1 MKYIIPTIDVE
12 AIRTLS
18 KLGNFDDLILGKI
31 GNEFFGTEKIAEIIQ
46 QYGGKGTFYIDFAEK
61 DHGIDRLKMLS
72 ENILKYNSDIQ
83 LHVHPQF
90 IGDKTR
96 YLLNSYSKDEQKEI
110 INNSIDVYKKC
121 LGEKPI
127 SFRAGGYS
135 ADDNTLEVLS
145 DSEILIDSSY
155 FHNHKWC
162 GISQK
167 PINVISKHGGIYE
180 LPITIFNNQISYN
193 LLNVPI
199 KKRTLTK
206 KLDVDACSVE
216 ELKKGFDAFNEN
228 GIRIIVLFLHSY
240 SFIKWS
246 TDYKVISPDYN
257 DIEKFK
263 FILEY
268 AAKHGYKIESV
279 KKISSMLNNYL
290 DDNSTLPKIYT
301 DRNILDSFSTTVKNN
316 YRTLVR
322 GK

>member
-1 MKYIIPTIDVE
+1 MNYIIPTIDVE

-31 GNEFFGTEKIAEIIQ
+31 GNDFFGTTKIAEIIHE
-46 QYGGKGTFYIDFAEK
+46 YGGHGTFYVDFAEK
-61 DHGIDRLKMLS
+61 DHGLDKLKFLS
-72 ENILKYNSDIQ
+72 ENILKYNSDVQ
-83 LHVHPQF
+83 LHIHPQF
-90 IGDKTR
+90 IADNSR
-96 YLLNSYSKDEQKEI
+96 YLLNTYNKNEQKEI
-110 INNSIDVYKKC
+110 ISNCVEVYEKC

-135 ADDNTLEVLS
+135 ANDNTMEVLS
-145 DSEILIDSSY
+145 ESDILIDSSY

-162 GISQK
+162 EISQK
-167 PINVISKHGGIYE
+167 PINVISKHEGIYE
-180 LPITIFNNQISYN
+180 LPITIFNNHISYN

-206 KLDVDACSVE
+206 KLDIDACSME

-257 DIEKFK
+257 DIKKFK

-268 AAKHGYKIESV
+268 ATKQGYKIESV
-279 KKISSMLNNYL
+279 KNISSKLNNYL

-301 DRNILDSFSTTVKNN
+301 DRNIINSFSTTVNN
-316 YRTLVR
+316 KYRTLVR